1 MVGRMRRRVDED
13 TAGTA
18 TPIAGAHT
26 GTGIENT
33 ILTAPHPPVLAP
45 AKNAADATGGTDI
58 VTDTIDATATTA
70 AAAVVAAA
78 ASHCQAAKVATAVVR
93 APGVVHPHL
102 AATVDVSSGV
112 ADRVAVD
119 AVAAEVVTAAVAV
132 AVSVAVAVAMAM
144 AAAVAYVVVEMLHRV
159 DLQRTPSLPTYSG
172 RRMQLWWLPVLRSA
186 RLHTRHP

>member
-26 GTGIENT
+26 GTGIEHA

-45 AKNAADATGGTDI
+45 AKNAVDATGGTDT

-102 AATVDVSSGV
+102 AATVDLSSGV

-119 AVAAEVVTAAVAV
+119 AVDAVAAEVVTVAV
-132 AVSVAVAVAMAM
+132 AVAVAVAMA
-144 AAAVAYVVVEMLHRV
+144 AAVACVVEMLH
-159 DLQRTPSLPTYSG
+159 
-172 RRMQLWWLPVLRSA
+172 
-186 RLHTRHP
+186 